1 MDSFSSFVQSPL
13 FSRLT
18 VASLSV
24 GLVAFFW
31 WRAGS
36 IHSILERLWFLIA
49 GKTEVH
55 NTDLKAIFQENRDL
69 ERFRFLYRLKVETMH
84 DVRKLVLW
92 MSENGIGMFRLQKM
106 SAWID
111 VRTPEILVQPPRRFV
126 PIRLTIACASFLT
139 MVCVGQLAASQF
151 AYFQMRESKI
161 WFKTDATTISAPLG
175 GWTFTAAEC
184 SNSSRL
190 SQITGF
196 LESETEVICKGLQE
210 KSIDSLVKQTVKF
223 QSWVGLGF
231 MLITLITA
239 ILNILTAVAAQ
250 EAARLWKRLQETVHA
265 LEKSVPCAE
274 A

>member
-13 FSRLT
+13 FSRLS

-36 IHSILERLWFLIA
+36 IHSILERLWLLIA

-69 ERFRFLYRLKVETMH
+69 ERFRFLYRLKVETMK
-84 DVRKLVLW
+84 DVKKLVSW
-92 MSENGIGMFRLQKM
+92 MGENGIGMFRLQKM

-111 VRTPEILVQPPRRFV
+111 VRTPEILVQPPRHFV
-126 PIRLTIACASFLT
+126 PIRLAIACASFLA

-190 SQITGF
+190 SQMTGF
-196 LESETEVICKGLQE
+196 LESETEVICKGLQG

-223 QSWVGLGF
+223 QSWAGLVF

-250 EAARLWKRLQETVHA
+250 EAARLWKRLHEPVHA
-265 LEKSVPCAE
+265 LENSVPCAE
-274 A
+274 S